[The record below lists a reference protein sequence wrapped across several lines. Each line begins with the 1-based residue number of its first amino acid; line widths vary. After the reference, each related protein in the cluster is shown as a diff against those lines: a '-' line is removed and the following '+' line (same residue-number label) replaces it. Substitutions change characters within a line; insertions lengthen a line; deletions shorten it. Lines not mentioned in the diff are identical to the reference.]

1 MLIIDN
7 DDYKIKR
14 NEILKGVLKTCKY
27 ALTLMEKDVLSELE
41 EDKENKYEED
51 EVDEVDEKNRNLH
64 KMVYNHILCELGVD
78 INTYGY
84 VQEVLRTIVSEYDKR
99 CKYIKEYDLEQ
110 LDQKLFRLDRNKD
123 ENIRDIIKFIYDK
136 YGINIDISMLCP
148 SKTRHEIID
157 YMMDIL

>member
-1 MLIIDN
+1 MLIDN

-27 ALTLMEKDVLSELE
+27 ALTIMEKDVSELGENE
-41 EDKENKYEED
+41 ENEENEE
-51 EVDEVDEKNRNLH
+51 KKKLNRNLH

-84 VQEVLRTIVSEYDKR
+84 VQQVLRTIVSEYDKR
-99 CKYIKEYDLEQ
+99 CKYIKEDDLEL
-110 LDQKLFRLDRNKD
+110 LDQKLFRLDRNKI
-123 ENIRDIIKFIYDK
+123 ENQIDIIKFIYDK

-157 YMMDIL
+157 YMMDKIK